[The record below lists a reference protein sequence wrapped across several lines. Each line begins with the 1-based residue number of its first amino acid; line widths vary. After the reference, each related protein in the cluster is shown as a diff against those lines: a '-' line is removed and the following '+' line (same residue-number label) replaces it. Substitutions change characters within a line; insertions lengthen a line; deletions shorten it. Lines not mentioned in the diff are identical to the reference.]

1 MPDIAKHL
9 TGFGTGV
16 MELALRHPGDAFR
29 AVYALHIDDDI
40 QVLHA
45 FQKMSKSGIKT
56 PNAEIDLIDD
66 RLKRGYNQ
74 QRTIL

>member
-1 MPDIAKHL
+1 
-9 TGFGTGV
+9 
-16 MELALRHPGDAFR
+16 
-29 AVYALHIDDDI
+29 
-40 QVLHA
+40 
-45 FQKMSKSGIKT
+45 MSKSGIKT